1 MQTTKWTK
9 SGIMRRLATPRSRMT
24 AMLVGAVLIAFSL
37 ALLALPAPAVSRV
50 ADQEYS
56 LASER
61 KAEHQW
67 LAERNAAYTQRW
79 MELRESWMEPA
90 PLKSAAVVA
99 PQVVDP
105 AVQSVADY
113 LRVHANVDSSV
124 NAQAVPDGAVQSVS
138 DYLAVHARV
147 DMPVGQPQFYAPC
160 CDPLDR

>member
-1 MQTTKWTK
+1 M
-9 SGIMRRLATPRSRMT
+9 
-24 AMLVGAVLIAFSL
+24 
-37 ALLALPAPAVSRV
+37 
-50 ADQEYS
+50 ADQADS

-61 KAEHQW
+61 KAEPEW
-67 LAERNAAYTQRW
+67 FAERNAALANGFAQQRQE
-79 MELRESWMEPA
+79 ELKDSWLERRA
-90 PLKSAAVVA
+90 GTSAKA
-99 PQVVDP
+99 VDP

-147 DMPVGQPQFYAPC
+147 DMPVGQPQFYASC

>member
-9 SGIMRRLATPRSRMT
+9 SGIMRKLATPRSRMT

-50 ADQEYS
+50 ADQADS

-61 KAEHQW
+61 KAEHEW
-67 LAERNAAYTQRW
+67 FAERNAALANAFAQQRQE
-79 MELRESWMEPA
+79 ELKDSWLERRA
-90 PLKSAAVVA
+90 GTSAKA
-99 PQVVDP
+99 VDP

-124 NAQAVPDGAVQSVS
+124 NAQAV
-138 DYLAVHARV
+138 
-147 DMPVGQPQFYAPC
+147 
-160 CDPLDR
+160 

>member
-1 MQTTKWTK
+1 MQTTKWTN

-37 ALLALPAPAVSRV
+37 AFLALPAPAVSRV
-50 ADQEYS
+50 ADQADS
-56 LASER
+56 LANER

-99 PQVVDP
+99 PQAVDP
-105 AVQSVADY
+105 AVQSVLDYLYVHARLDAAVPAQAVPDAAVQSVADY
-113 LRVHANVDSSV
+113 LA
-124 NAQAVPDGAVQSVS
+124 A
-138 DYLAVHARV
+138 HARV